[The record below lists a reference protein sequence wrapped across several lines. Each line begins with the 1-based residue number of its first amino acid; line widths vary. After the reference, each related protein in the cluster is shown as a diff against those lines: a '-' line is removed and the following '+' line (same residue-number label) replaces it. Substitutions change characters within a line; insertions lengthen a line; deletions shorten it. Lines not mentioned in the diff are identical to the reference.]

1 MRAGS
6 TGLPGRKHSERTP
19 LRART
24 SRRETAAP
32 NDTESAPD
40 GYDAVRWAHTGA
52 EGFYASTMDYGVSIE
67 LTPPSETPH
76 LDPLQAEG
84 AGSLLD
90 RLLEQLDGADAEDGD
105 SQVFVTRHWVG
116 AHPEGAIVLLVL
128 DADSLDVAESA
139 ARDILREILDHS
151 EHLAGWA
158 ITKCEVGFNE
168 RFVDAGLQAADGPGA
183 PPADPAERA
192 RWLAEQNPTSAEPAD
207 TDEEIDWR
215 QYVID
220 HASQLRAFD
229 LDVFDTSDSDD
240 ESSGEEPDDTAKL
253 AAGALIF
260 ASSLVIDE
268 LFQDI
273 KTLAENNGSVA
284 DSDDVFMVL
293 DDLPERFA
301 QHYNGRFARQF
312 LVATVMITARLT
324 AEEWTP
330 PASIA
335 EALALHIVVEN
346 AKVLLDGHDL
356 LDDDVSLEHLFNGFD
371 DAAYEDVDHE
381 LLYRRDLDGFEDD
394 QDITSSLRMADM
406 RVGAW
411 FHPLA
416 DSDATV
422 HPFSAHVEA
431 PKAKP
436 ADGTVE

>member
-1 MRAGS
+1 MRDG
-6 TGLPGRKHSERTP
+6 PRV
-19 LRART
+19 
-24 SRRETAAP
+24 
-32 NDTESAPD
+32 TEPAPD
-40 GYDAVRWAHTGA
+40 GYDATRRAHTGV
-52 EGFYASTMDYGVSIE
+52 ESFYASTVDYGVSIE

-105 SQVFVTRHWVG
+105 SQVFVTRYWVG

-139 ARDILREILDHS
+139 ARDIMREILDHS
-151 EHLAGWA
+151 EHLADWTIA
-158 ITKCEVGFNE
+158 KCEVGFNE
-168 RFVDAGLQAADGPGA
+168 RFVDAGLQAADGPGV

-192 RWLAEQNPTSAEPAD
+192 RWLAEQNQPAAEPAD

-229 LDVFDTSDSDD
+229 LDVFDTSDREND
-240 ESSGEEPDDTAKL
+240 ESSGEDADDTAKL
-253 AAGALIF
+253 AAGALIY

-273 KTLAENNGSVA
+273 KTLARTNGAVA

-301 QHYNGRFARQF
+301 QHYDGRFARQF

-324 AEEWTP
+324 ADEWIP
-330 PASIA
+330 PASVA

-346 AKVLLDGHDL
+346 AKVLLDSHDL
-356 LDDDVSLEHLFNGFD
+356 LDDDISLEYLYNGFD

-394 QDITSSLRMADM
+394 QDITSSFGMSDM
-406 RVGAW
+406 RVEAW
-411 FHPLA
+411 FDPIA

-422 HPFSAHVEA
+422 HPFSVHVEA
-431 PKAKP
+431 PKAEP
-436 ADGTVE
+436 ANGSDG

>member
-1 MRAGS
+1 VSDTAVGASIPAQR
-6 TGLPGRKHSERTP
+6 P
-19 LRART
+19 LRMT
-24 SRRETAAP
+24 PSQP
-32 NDTESAPD
+32 SD
-40 GYDAVRWAHTGA
+40 GYDAGRRAHTGA
-52 EGFYASTMDYGVSIE
+52 ESFYASTVDYGVSIE

-139 ARDILREILDHS
+139 ARDIMREILDHS
-151 EHLAGWA
+151 EHLSDWA

-168 RFVDAGLQAADGPGA
+168 RFVDAGLQAADGPGV

-192 RWLAEQNPTSAEPAD
+192 RWLAAQNETSAGPAD
-207 TDEEIDWR
+207 TGEEIDWR

-229 LDVFDTSDSDD
+229 LDVFDTSDGEDD
-240 ESSGEEPDDTAKL
+240 EASDEDADDTAKL

-301 QHYNGRFARQF
+301 QHYTGRFARQF

-324 AEEWTP
+324 ADEWTP

-335 EALALHIVVEN
+335 EALALRIVVEN

-356 LDDDVSLEHLFNGFD
+356 LDDDVSLEYLYNGFD

-394 QDITSSLRMADM
+394 EEITSSLRLADM
-406 RVGAW
+406 RVESW
-411 FHPLA
+411 FNPLA
-416 DSDATV
+416 DSDAAV
-422 HPFSAHVEA
+422 HPFSVHVEA
-431 PKAKP
+431 PKAEP
-436 ADGTVE
+436 TH

>member
-1 MRAGS
+1 M
-6 TGLPGRKHSERTP
+6 E
-19 LRART
+19 
-24 SRRETAAP
+24 
-32 NDTESAPD
+32 
-40 GYDAVRWAHTGA
+40 
-52 EGFYASTMDYGVSIE
+52 YGVSVE
-67 LTPPSETPH
+67 LTPPLGAPH
-76 LDPLQAEG
+76 LDPLQTEG
-84 AGSLLD
+84 TGSLLD
-90 RLLEQLDGADAEDGD
+90 RLLEQLDGADADDGEG
-105 SQVFVTRHWVG
+105 QVFVTRYWVG

-139 ARDILREILDHS
+139 AQDIMREALDHS
-151 EHLAGWA
+151 EHLADWV

-168 RFVDAGLQAADGPGA
+168 RFVDAGLQAADGPGG

-192 RWLAEQNPTSAEPAD
+192 RWLAAQNPMSTEPAD

-229 LDVFDTSDSDD
+229 PGVFDASDGDDD
-240 ESSGEEPDDTAKL
+240 EASDEDVNDTAKL

-268 LFQDI
+268 LFEDI
-273 KTLAENNGSVA
+273 KTLAESNGSVA
-284 DSDDVFMVL
+284 DTDDVFMVL
-293 DDLPERFA
+293 EDLPERFA

-312 LVATVMITARLT
+312 LVAAVMITARLA

-356 LDDDVSLEHLFNGFD
+356 LDEDVSLEYLYNGFD

-381 LLYRRDLDGFEDD
+381 LLYRRDFDGFEDD
-394 QDITSSLRMADM
+394 QDITSSLRLADM
-406 RVGAW
+406 HVEAW
-411 FHPLA
+411 FNPLA

-422 HPFSAHVEA
+422 HPFSIHVEA
-431 PKAKP
+431 PKAEP
-436 ADGTVE
+436 VDRSAE